1 MNEEKVPGENIFF
14 EAVIFDMDGTL
25 IDSINADFLAW
36 KRLFSDYNKILTFQD
51 YIPLLGI
58 RSFRVADEFLDL
70 KDEEE
75 RKKAL
80 ADKLIYFREIVEELG
95 INIIPYADDFI
106 KQLKEYH
113 IPLALATSSRRAKM
127 KMVME
132 EVDLLSYFDVV
143 VAGEDVINGK
153 PAPDI
158 FLKAA
163 SLLGVDP
170 ENCIVFEDAA
180 NGVKAAKN
188 ANMKCVALASEH
200 TGDLLGEAD
209 VVIQTF
215 KDLNFTVLCDQLKN
229 VSV

>member
-1 MNEEKVPGENIFF
+1 MNEEKANGEKISFQ
-14 EAVIFDMDGTL
+14 AVIFDMDGTL

-36 KRLFSDYNKILTFQD
+36 KRLFADYNTSLTFHN

-58 RSFRVADEFLDL
+58 RSFRVANDFLGL
-70 KDEEE
+70 EDEEE
-75 RKKAL
+75 RTKAL
-80 ADKLIYFREIVEELG
+80 ANKLVYFREIVEELG
-95 INIIPYADDFI
+95 IKAIPYADDFI
-106 KQLKEYH
+106 KHLKENN

-132 EVDLLSYFDVV
+132 AVDLLSYFDVV
-143 VAGEDVINGK
+143 VAGEDVIDGK

-200 TGDLLGEAD
+200 TADLLGEAD
-209 VVIQTF
+209 VVIDSF
-215 KDLNFTVLCDQLKN
+215 KDLNFTNLCERLKK
-229 VSV
+229 VCV

>member
-1 MNEEKVPGENIFF
+1 MKEVKANDENICF

-36 KRLFSDYNKILTFQD
+36 KRLFSNYNKMLTFQD

-58 RSFRVADEFLDL
+58 RSFRVANDFLGL
-70 KDEEE
+70 EDEEE

-95 INIIPYADDFI
+95 ISTIPYADDFI
-106 KQLKEYH
+106 KQLKRYN
-113 IPLALATSSRRAKM
+113 IPLALATSSRREKM

-132 EVDLLSYFDVV
+132 EVDMLSYFDVV
-143 VAGEDVINGK
+143 VAGEDVTNGK

-188 ANMKCVALASEH
+188 ADMKCVALASEH
-200 TGDLLGEAD
+200 TVGLLNEAD
-209 VVIQTF
+209 VVIRSF
-215 KDLNFTVLCDQLKN
+215 KDLNFTDLCHQLKK